1 MTGIAKVMESNGW
14 ENESS
19 DECQKTRRGGL
30 PSNRK
35 QTAENCTKKKIT
47 EERGNWYY
55 TSQPLVVYRRI

>member
-30 PSNRK
+30 PNNRK

-47 EERGNWYY
+47 EERGN
-55 TSQPLVVYRRI
+55 